1 MGMISRPDLAELIV
15 QVIADDEAVG
25 KTYTA
30 IDKHKHWLWDM
41 FGD

>member
-15 QVIADDEAVG
+15 TVIEDDTTIG

-30 IDKHKHWLWDM
+30 IDKNKHWLWDM
-41 FGD
+41 WGD